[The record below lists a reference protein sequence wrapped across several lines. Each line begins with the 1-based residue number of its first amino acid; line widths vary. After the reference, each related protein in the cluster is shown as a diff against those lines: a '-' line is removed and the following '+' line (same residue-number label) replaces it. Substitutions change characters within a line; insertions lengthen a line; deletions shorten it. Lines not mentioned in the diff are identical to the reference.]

1 MRDVTIAE
9 LVRAETD
16 HMIRTQIETFNLQ
29 FGQVTHLRD
38 PMTPE
43 NQSVI
48 RVNQDTIYSSTVLD
62 LSQPAIVTLPDA
74 DGRFQS
80 MLVINQ
86 DHYIFGEAEPGTYE
100 LTQESVGTRFAYLL
114 FRTFVD
120 VTDPDDVAAAHAAQ
134 DAIEVS
140 GGGAG
145 PFEAPEWDTTQL
157 EKART
162 ALSRLAE
169 LNFDLGDAFGR
180 KEEVDPVAHLVGA
193 LSGWGGQ
200 PPSMAV
206 YDIRSVERNDGTT
219 PHAVTVKDV
228 PVDAFWS
235 LTVYDADG
243 YLQAN
248 DLGVN
253 SYNNFTA
260 QSNDDGSFTIHFGGC
275 DDGRSNCIPISPG
288 WNYLVRLYQPRS
300 EILDGSWR
308 FPAAQPVD

>member
-1 MRDVTIAE
+1 MRDVSIAD

-16 HMIRTQIETFNLQ
+16 HMIRTQIETFGLQ
-29 FGQVTHLRD
+29 FGEVTHLRD
-38 PMTPE
+38 PMTPG

-48 RVNQDTIYSSTVLD
+48 RVNQDTMYSSAVLD
-62 LSQPAIVTLPDA
+62 LSEPATITLPDT

-80 MLVINQ
+80 MLVISQ
-86 DHYIFGEAEPGTYE
+86 DHYIFGEDEPGRYE
-100 LTQESVGTRFAYLL
+100 LTEEQVGTRFAYLL

-120 VTDPDDVAAAHAAQ
+120 VTDPDDITAAHAAQ
-134 DAIEVS
+134 DALEVS

-145 PFEAPEWDTTQL
+145 PFAAPDWDTGQL

-169 LNFDLGDAFGR
+169 LDFDLGDAFGR
-180 KEEVDPVAHLVGA
+180 KEDVDPVAHLVGA

-206 YDIRSVERNDGTT
+206 YDIRSVERNDASV
-219 PHAVTVKDV
+219 PYAVTVTDV

-235 LTVYDADG
+235 VTVYDADG
-243 YLQAN
+243 YLEAN
-248 DLGVN
+248 ELGVN

-260 QSNDDGSFTIHFGGC
+260 EPDADGSFTIHFGGC
-275 DDGRSNCIPISPG
+275 GDGRRNCIPISPG
-288 WNYLVRLYQPRS
+288 WSYVVRLYGPRA
-300 EILDGSWR
+300 EVLDGSWH
-308 FPAAQPVD
+308 FPTPRPVE

>member
-1 MRDVTIAE
+1 MREVTIAD

-16 HMIRTQIETFNLQ
+16 HMIRKQIETFDLQ
-29 FGQVTHLRD
+29 IGQITHLRE
-38 PMTPE
+38 PMTPD

-48 RVNQDTIYSSTVLD
+48 RVNQDTIYSSVVLD
-62 LSQPAIVTLPDA
+62 LTQPVTVTLPDA

-86 DHYIFGEAEPGTYE
+86 DHHSFGQAQPGTYE
-100 LTQESVGTRFAYLL
+100 LTQQQVGTRFAYLL

-120 VTDPDDVAAAHAAQ
+120 VTDPDDIAAAHAAQ

-140 GGGAG
+140 GGGPG
-145 PFEAPEWDTTQL
+145 PFEAPDWDTDQL
-157 EKART
+157 EQART
-162 ALSRLAE
+162 AVSTLAQ
-169 LNFDLGDAFGR
+169 LDFDLGDAFGP
-180 KEEVDPVAHLVGA
+180 KQEVQPVAHLVGA

-219 PHAVTVKDV
+219 PHAVTVHDV

-243 YLQAN
+243 YLRAN

-253 SYNNFTA
+253 SYNNYTA
-260 QSNDDGSFTIHFGGC
+260 QPNDDGSITIHFGGC
-275 DDGRSNCIPISPG
+275 ADGRVNCIPISPG
-288 WNYLVRLYQPRS
+288 WNYTVRLYGPRA
-300 EILDGSWR
+300 EVLDGSWQ
-308 FPAAQPVD
+308 FPGPQPLD